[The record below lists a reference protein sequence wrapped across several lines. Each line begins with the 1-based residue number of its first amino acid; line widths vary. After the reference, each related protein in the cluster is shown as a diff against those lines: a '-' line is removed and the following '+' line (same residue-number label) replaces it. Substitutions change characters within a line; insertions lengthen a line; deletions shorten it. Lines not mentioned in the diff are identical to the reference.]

1 MSRTSQGH
9 GVLHK
14 SQQNKGFE
22 KLQRHVKDMLKTE
35 MVKTVSQGQSYASLR
50 THDMSLTDDPTFYVS
65 DYAELNLKDFSD
77 MLEEINDLS
86 ELAGIANRRKVLN
99 APELK
104 RYSDEQRKLILS
116 RKYELQRKI
125 KK

>member
-1 MSRTSQGH
+1 
-9 GVLHK
+9 
-14 SQQNKGFE
+14 
-22 KLQRHVKDMLKTE
+22 
-35 MVKTVSQGQSYASLR
+35 
-50 THDMSLTDDPTFYVS
+50 MSLTDDPTFYVS

-77 MLEEINDLS
+77 MLEQINDLTL
-86 ELAGIANRRKVLN
+86 LAGIANRRKVLN

>member
-1 MSRTSQGH
+1 MSDRWA
-9 GVLHK
+9 K
-14 SQQNKGFE
+14 SGDFGRSPQIARWTKTDERAKAGGLPIGNAVARPDVGRFE
-22 KLQRHVKDMLKTE
+22 L
-35 MVKTVSQGQSYASLR
+35 
-50 THDMSLTDDPTFYVS
+50 
-65 DYAELNLKDFSD
+65 DYAELNNKDFSD
-77 MLEEINDLS
+77 MLEEINDLTL
-86 ELAGIANRRKVLN
+86 LAGIANRRKVLN

>member
-1 MSRTSQGH
+1 
-9 GVLHK
+9 
-14 SQQNKGFE
+14 
-22 KLQRHVKDMLKTE
+22 
-35 MVKTVSQGQSYASLR
+35 
-50 THDMSLTDDPTFYVS
+50 MSLTDDPTFYVS

-77 MLEEINDLS
+77 MLEQINDLTL
-86 ELAGIANRRKVLN
+86 LAGIANRRKVLN

-104 RYSDEQRKLILS
+104 RYSDDQRKLILS